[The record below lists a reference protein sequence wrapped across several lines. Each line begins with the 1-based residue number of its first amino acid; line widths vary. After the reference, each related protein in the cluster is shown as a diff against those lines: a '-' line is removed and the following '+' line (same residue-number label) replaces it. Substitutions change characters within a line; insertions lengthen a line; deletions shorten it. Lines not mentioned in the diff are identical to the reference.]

1 MPAKAAF
8 EAKGA
13 KFSAD
18 TKVITVTKDSNKLEL
33 PVYKSIATL
42 NGKHSTLNGKH
53 STLNGVIV
61 FNGVDYFVP
70 QQAIDLIQ

>member
-1 MPAKAAF
+1 MFVPAKAAF

-18 TKVITVTKDSNKLEL
+18 TKVITVTKGSNKLEF

-42 NGKHSTLNGKH
+42 NGKHSTLNG
-53 STLNGVIV
+53 VIV
-61 FNGVDYFVP
+61 FNGIDYFVP